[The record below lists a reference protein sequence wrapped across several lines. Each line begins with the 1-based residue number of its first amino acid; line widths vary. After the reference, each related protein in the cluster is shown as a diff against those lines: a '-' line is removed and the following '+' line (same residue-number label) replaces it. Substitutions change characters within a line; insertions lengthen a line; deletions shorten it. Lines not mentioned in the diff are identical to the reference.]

1 MRSRSREHMKCT
13 CCAILLCKAVS
24 HCIRKSCILKHP
36 YPIYVLVLSEQTN
49 SIELIRL
56 RSTMTL
62 MYSSAFREHTL
73 SQTHT
78 HTQSASIELAHNF
91 LVHLHGLMQLSKIA
105 LRVGHLLALGFLTI
119 SVVCVDISRHSSDK
133 STSPNPEKYRL
144 EAMLMGKSH
153 ETHQALNYLFFY

>member
-13 CCAILLCKAVS
+13 CCAILFCKAVS

-62 MYSSAFREHTL
+62 MYSSAFREHTVTN
-73 SQTHT
+73 THKISIYRIG
-78 HTQSASIELAHNF
+78 TQLFGASTWLNA
-91 LVHLHGLMQLSKIA
+91 
-105 LRVGHLLALGFLTI
+105 
-119 SVVCVDISRHSSDK
+119 VVQNRAACR
-133 STSPNPEKYRL
+133 TSPSSGISDHFCGLCRYHSTFKRQIN
-144 EAMLMGKSH
+144 
-153 ETHQALNYLFFY
+153 

>member
-1 MRSRSREHMKCT
+1 MLRDSFVQSSEPLHQK
-13 CCAILLCKAVS
+13 ILHPETSLSHLCPS
-24 HCIRKSCILKHP
+24 PIRTNELHWIDSVK
-36 YPIYVLVLSEQTN
+36 IYYDSNVFLSLQGAHTVTN
-49 SIELIRL
+49 
-56 RSTMTL
+56 
-62 MYSSAFREHTL
+62 
-73 SQTHT
+73 THT
-78 HTQSASIELAHNF
+78 HTKSASIELAHNF